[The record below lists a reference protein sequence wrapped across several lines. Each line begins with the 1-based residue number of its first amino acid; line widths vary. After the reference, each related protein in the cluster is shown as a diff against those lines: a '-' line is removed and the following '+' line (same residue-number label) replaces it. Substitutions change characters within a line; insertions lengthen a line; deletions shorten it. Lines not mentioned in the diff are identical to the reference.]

1 MMVLALMVGSGDF
14 SSTVNNSCRYLSH
27 SVELG
32 EGKEVV
38 NRSHMYAS

>member
-14 SSTVNNSCRYLSH
+14 SSTVNNSCKYLSH

-32 EGKEVV
+32 GV
-38 NRSHMYAS
+38 